1 MSECFIGRVSV
12 WSFNQSD
19 KFGLV
24 WGALYFFL
32 KVIYYLGVD
41 FGVAVSLRK
50 KKSKKKKKKKEEHI
64 EFHNNFILLSNKYGS
79 LMGGIEDWDFV
90 QIISYWHPYMTN
102 VAIMY
107 FVQQRLLNFLIR

>member
-1 MSECFIGRVSV
+1 MPYI
-12 WSFNQSD
+12 
-19 KFGLV
+19 
-24 WGALYFFL
+24 FFL

-50 KKSKKKKKKKEEHI
+50 KKSKKKEKKEEHI

-90 QIISYWHPYMTN
+90 QIISH
-102 VAIMY
+102 
-107 FVQQRLLNFLIR
+107 

>member
-1 MSECFIGRVSV
+1 MPYI
-12 WSFNQSD
+12 
-19 KFGLV
+19 
-24 WGALYFFL
+24 FFL
-32 KVIYYLGVD
+32 KVIYCLGVD

-50 KKSKKKKKKKEEHI
+50 KKSKKKKKKEEHI

-90 QIISYWHPYMTN
+90 QIISHWHPYMTN

>member
-1 MSECFIGRVSV
+1 MPYI
-12 WSFNQSD
+12 
-19 KFGLV
+19 
-24 WGALYFFL
+24 FFL

-50 KKSKKKKKKKEEHI
+50 KKSKKKEEHI
-64 EFHNNFILLSNKYGS
+64 EFHNNFILLSNKYGI

-90 QIISYWHPYMTN
+90 QIISHWHPYMTN

>member
-41 FGVAVSLRK
+41 FGVHVSLR
-50 KKSKKKKKKKEEHI
+50 KKKKKKEEHI
-64 EFHNNFILLSNKYGS
+64 EFHNNFILSNKYGS

>member
-1 MSECFIGRVSV
+1 MPYI
-12 WSFNQSD
+12 
-19 KFGLV
+19 
-24 WGALYFFL
+24 FFL

>member
-1 MSECFIGRVSV
+1 MPYI
-12 WSFNQSD
+12 
-19 KFGLV
+19 
-24 WGALYFFL
+24 FFL

-50 KKSKKKKKKKEEHI
+50 KKLKKKKNEEHI

-90 QIISYWHPYMTN
+90 QIISH
-102 VAIMY
+102 
-107 FVQQRLLNFLIR
+107 

>member
-24 WGALYFFL
+24 WGVLYFFL
-32 KVIYYLGVD
+32 KVIYDLGVD

-50 KKSKKKKKKKEEHI
+50 KNQKKKEKKRRAYRISQQFYLAVKKH
-64 EFHNNFILLSNKYGS
+64 GS

-90 QIISYWHPYMTN
+90 QIISHWHPYMTN

-107 FVQQRLLNFLIR
+107 FVQQRLLNLIR

>member
-1 MSECFIGRVSV
+1 MPYI
-12 WSFNQSD
+12 
-19 KFGLV
+19 
-24 WGALYFFL
+24 FFL

-50 KKSKKKKKKKEEHI
+50 KKSKKKEEHI

-90 QIISYWHPYMTN
+90 QIISHWHPYMTN

>member
-1 MSECFIGRVSV
+1 MPYI
-12 WSFNQSD
+12 
-19 KFGLV
+19 
-24 WGALYFFL
+24 FFL

-41 FGVAVSLRK
+41 FGVAVSLWK
-50 KKSKKKKKKKEEHI
+50 KKIKKKRKKKEEHI

-79 LMGGIEDWDFV
+79 LMGGIEVWDFV

-107 FVQQRLLNFLIR
+107 FVQQRLLNFLI

>member
-1 MSECFIGRVSV
+1 MRCLI
-12 WSFNQSD
+12 
-19 KFGLV
+19 
-24 WGALYFFL
+24 FFL

-41 FGVAVSLRK
+41 FGVAVSLR
-50 KKSKKKKKKKEEHI
+50 KKKKKKEEHI

-90 QIISYWHPYMTN
+90 QIISHWHPYMTN

>member
-1 MSECFIGRVSV
+1 MRCLI
-12 WSFNQSD
+12 
-19 KFGLV
+19 
-24 WGALYFFL
+24 FFL

-50 KKSKKKKKKKEEHI
+50 KKLKKKKNEEHI

-90 QIISYWHPYMTN
+90 QIISHWHPYMTN

>member
-1 MSECFIGRVSV
+1 MRCLI
-12 WSFNQSD
+12 
-19 KFGLV
+19 
-24 WGALYFFL
+24 FFF

-41 FGVAVSLRK
+41 FGVAVSLR
-50 KKSKKKKKKKEEHI
+50 KKKKKKEEHI

-90 QIISYWHPYMTN
+90 QIISHWHPYMTN